1 MTPGC
6 GTLSGMDA
14 KSEVRYATRK
24 GRDYDIRF
32 VEKLTPLRNTW
43 FIFEV
48 RSLADRT
55 TTKQGI
61 SFGRLFMKGVE
72 GQKGAGD
79 RHLQALALL
88 RLKIALERQEPDAT
102 ANRPRPMLD
111 CGYDLYT
118 AGAEESPATMEAETV
133 KFERRLRRARRNLA
147 EPVAG
152 LRRVGRSYGGIRK
165 KRHQSYD
172 F

>member
-1 MTPGC
+1 
-6 GTLSGMDA
+6 MDA
-14 KSEVRYATRK
+14 NSEVRYETRK
-24 GRDYDIRF
+24 GEDFDIQF
-32 VEKLTPLRNTW
+32 VGKLTPLRNTW

-48 RSLADRT
+48 KNLADRT
-55 TTKQGI
+55 VTKQGV
-61 SFGRLFMKGVE
+61 SFGRQFMKIHE
-72 GQKGAGD
+72 GRSGGAD
-79 RHLQALALL
+79 RHLQTLALL
-88 RLKIALERQEPDAT
+88 RLKIALERQEPDTT

-111 CGYDLYT
+111 CGYDLHT